1 MVKNQVLAS
10 LFPSVTGRK
19 SQEVFSIFYAT
30 RPVLLLEPETE
41 IKNSFYLQSKRDSG
55 LDI

>member
-1 MVKNQVLAS
+1 MKNQVLAS
-10 LFPSVTGRK
+10 LLPSVTGRK
-19 SQEVFSIFYAT
+19 SQEVLSIFYAT

>member
-10 LFPSVTGRK
+10 LLPSVTGRK

-55 LDI
+55 VDI